1 MVKKFSDNML
11 SQLYLGLAA
20 DYKALSKKS
29 PALTPEQIY
38 WTLYFKV
45 YGELANS
52 NSAFHELDYEGQG
65 KTWAVFN
72 AFIASTPLYKNN
84 FAQLQQFRREEA
96 IKDKLKKKQSVIF
109 IIDSEPYCR
118 HNVFFD
124 WAMLNLY
131 FSSLHAHHHH
141 GGWWGSHHHGHSS
154 SDSINGEGL
163 AFLILVALVLI
174 AAVLACLALYYML
187 SQTLNSLERFVWN
200 EGWLQA
206 FITLSS
212 MAACTAAGAVLGTL
226 VVASPLSALILAAGI
241 SNPVGLVIFTTVCLS
256 LALGALGCFATNALQ
271 KHLLKDKDAIDPMDA
286 CRFQL
291 TDSEIDH
298 LWELGLDPITIK
310 CAITAL
316 REQMGEEPVPSLLNR
331 LFTTHGKE
339 KQALLA
345 QVRQLRRGELEE
357 ITVDDMT
364 FNLRRPQVMIPAY
377 YYDAGNQAYV
387 YHTANLYP
395 QFNVPQQGVYMDSS
409 HQHGHA
415 SMKPLSPE
423 LPPPYPAE
431 GQQPFY
437 NATAPSFG

>member
-1 MVKKFSDNML
+1 MAKKFSDNML

-20 DYKALSKKS
+20 DYKVLIKKE
-29 PALTPEQIY
+29 PALAAEEIY
-38 WTLYFKV
+38 WALYFKF
-45 YGELANS
+45 YGELANN
-52 NSAFHELDYEGQG
+52 NSAFHDLDYNGQG
-65 KTWAVFN
+65 NAWAVFN

-84 FAQLQQFRREEA
+84 FAQLQQFQREET
-96 IKDKLKKKQSVIF
+96 IKDKLKNRSVIY
-109 IIDSEPYCR
+109 IINSDPYCR

-131 FSSLHAHHHH
+131 FSSLHTHHHH
-141 GGWWGSHHHGHSS
+141 GSWWGSHHHGHSS

-163 AFLILVALVLI
+163 AFLILAALVLI

-206 FITLSS
+206 CITLSS

-271 KHLLKDKDAIDPMDA
+271 KHLLKNKDAIDPMDA

-291 TDSEIDH
+291 TDSEVDH
-298 LWELGLDPITIK
+298 LLEKGQDPIAVK
-310 CAITAL
+310 CAIAAL
-316 REQMGEEPVPSLLNR
+316 REQMGEEAVPSLLNR

-357 ITVDDMT
+357 ITVGDMT

-377 YYDAGNQAYV
+377 YYNAQNQTYVYEAGN
-387 YHTANLYP
+387 LYSQP
-395 QFNVPQQGVYMDSS
+395 NVSQPQGVGTNFS
-409 HQHGHA
+409 HLHGHP
-415 SMKPLSPE
+415 SMQPISEDP
-423 LPPPYPAE
+423 PPPYSME

-437 NATAPSFG
+437 NATAPNFG